1 MVFSSHLFVYGFLP
15 LALLAYYLV
24 PRRGKNLVL
33 TLFSFVFYGWANVAF
48 IPLLMASTLIDYLCG
63 LALVSGLKPAPG
75 GDGGELPLLEPGGPR
90 TRRQR
95 VILTVSITANLLLL
109 GFFKYFNFA
118 VDSYDS
124 LVAALGFSGLRLDS
138 VLRVVLPLGISF
150 YTFKS
155 MSYAIDVYRG
165 DARAMRN
172 LLDFFCFESMFPD
185 LVAGPIIRF
194 SEIADQLA
202 SRTLTGEKFARG
214 VSFFALGL
222 AKKVLLANP
231 CGKIA
236 DTTFGAGAL
245 GALDAWQGLFAYSFQ
260 IYYDFSGYSDM
271 AVGLAL
277 MLGFMFPKNF
287 DSPYKADSITDFWRR
302 WHQSLSTWLRDYLYI
317 PLGGNRKGEARTYL
331 NLMLVML
338 IGGLWHGAAWTFVIW
353 GAIHGGWLA
362 LERAFGKRSWYRAL
376 PRLARVG
383 LTFFIVMIAW
393 VFFRAPDLA
402 SALRYLGSLF
412 GGTSATA
419 NAALLGGL
427 IRRPYD
433 LLALGLA
440 AAIAWGAPQTWNW
453 TRKLTAP
460 KGFACLVLLGLA
472 LAAMAT
478 QGYNP
483 FIYFIF

>member
-1 MVFSSHLFVYGFLP
+1 LVFSSHLFVYYFLP
-15 LALLAYYLV
+15 LALLAYYLA

-48 IPLLMASTLIDYLCG
+48 IPLLMTSTLIDYFCG
-63 LALVSGLKPAPG
+63 LGLTG
-75 GDGGELPLLEPGGPR
+75 GFRRPWKGELPLLEPGAPR
-90 TRRQR
+90 SRGQKT
-95 VILTVSITANLLLL
+95 ILAVSITANLLLL
-109 GFFKYFNFA
+109 GFFKYFNFT
-118 VDSYDS
+118 VDSYNG
-124 LVAALGFSGLRLDS
+124 VVEALGFAGWRIDTLM
-138 VLRVVLPLGISF
+138 RVVLPLGISF
-150 YTFKS
+150 YSFKS

-165 DARAMRN
+165 DARAMRDV
-172 LLDFFCFESMFPD
+172 LDFFCFESMFPD

-202 SRTLTGEKFARG
+202 NRTITSEKFARG
-214 VSFFALGL
+214 VSFFCLGM

-245 GALDAWQGLFAYSFQ
+245 GALDAWQGLFAYAFQ

-271 AVGLAL
+271 AIGLAL

-287 DSPYKADSITDFWRR
+287 DSPYKAESITDFWRR
-302 WHQSLSTWLRDYLYI
+302 WHLSLSTWLRDYLYI
-317 PLGGNRKGEARTYL
+317 PLGGNRKGEARTYV
-331 NLMLVML
+331 NLALVML

-353 GAIHGGWLA
+353 GGIHGGWLA

-376 PRLARVG
+376 PRLLRVA
-383 LTFFIVMIAW
+383 LTFFIVSIAW
-393 VFFRAPDLA
+393 VFFRAPDLG
-402 SALRYLGSLF
+402 SAVRYLGSLF
-412 GGTSATA
+412 GGGESAGG
-419 NAALLGGL
+419 AALLGGL
-427 IRRPYD
+427 IHRPYD
-433 LLALGLA
+433 LFNLVLA
-440 AAIAWGAPQTWNW
+440 AAIVWGAPQTWDW
-453 TRKLTAP
+453 TRKLTWP
-460 KGFACLVLLGLA
+460 KGLICLALLALA

>member
-1 MVFSSHLFVYGFLP
+1 VVFSSHLFVYYFLP
-15 LALLAYYLV
+15 LALLAYFLA
-24 PRRGKNLVL
+24 PRRGKNLIL

-48 IPLLMASTLIDYLCG
+48 IPLLMASTFIDYFCG
-63 LALVSGLKPAPG
+63 LGLTG
-75 GDGGELPLLEPGGPR
+75 GFRRPWRGELPLLPPGGGRSR
-90 TRRQR
+90 TQKT
-95 VILTVSITANLLLL
+95 ILTVSITANLLLL
-109 GFFKYFNFA
+109 GFFKYFNFT
-118 VDSYDS
+118 VESYDS
-124 LVAALGFSGLRLDS
+124 LIAALGLTGLRLDS
-138 VLRVVLPLGISF
+138 VMRVVLPLGISF

-172 LLDFFCFESMFPD
+172 LVDFFCFESMFPD

-194 SEIADQLA
+194 SEIADQLVN
-202 SRTLTGEKFARG
+202 RTITSEKFARG
-214 VSFFALGL
+214 VAFFCLGM

-236 DTTFGAGAL
+236 DTTFGAASL
-245 GALDAWQGLFAYSFQ
+245 GALDAWQGLFAYAFQ

-271 AVGLAL
+271 AIGLAL

-302 WHQSLSTWLRDYLYI
+302 WHLSLSTWLRDYLYI
-317 PLGGNRKGEARTYL
+317 PLGGNRKGEARTYI
-331 NLMLVML
+331 NLALVML

-362 LERAFGKRSWYRAL
+362 LERAFGKKSWYRRL
-376 PRLARVG
+376 PHAGRVA
-383 LTFFIVMIAW
+383 LTFFIVLIAW

-402 SALRYLGSLF
+402 SSLRYLGSLAGL
-412 GGTSATA
+412 GGTTPG
-419 NAALLGGL
+419 AALIGEL

-433 LLALGLA
+433 LIALALA
-440 AAIAWGAPQTWNW
+440 ATIAWGAPQTWDW
-453 TRKLTAP
+453 TRKLTWP
-460 KGFACLVLLGLA
+460 KAVACLALLGLA